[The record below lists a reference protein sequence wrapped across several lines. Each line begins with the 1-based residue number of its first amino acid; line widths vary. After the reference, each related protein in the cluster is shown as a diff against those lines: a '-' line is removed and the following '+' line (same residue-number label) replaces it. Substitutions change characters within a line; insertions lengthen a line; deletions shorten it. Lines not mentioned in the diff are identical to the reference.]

1 MTLSR
6 RAAYFLVGYALLM
19 LLVGTGM
26 PTPLYHVYGQKWG
39 FSSGLV
45 TVIFAVYVLLL
56 IPSLLFFGK
65 VSDQLGRKRVLL
77 PGLLLAVLGSILFA
91 LAQGVVWL
99 FIARA
104 IQGIATG
111 AVSGSATAALVEQQ
125 PDGDRRRASV
135 FATTANNTGAAIGPL
150 LAGLLAQ
157 YAPLPLML
165 PYLVQIALLLPS
177 ALLVGAL
184 PEKNRASLRDV
195 SWKPRRPGV
204 PRSIRR
210 PFGYASASAFI
221 AWAVAG
227 LFLTVVPT
235 YTASVLHTHNLAVE
249 GGIVFLMFGASALV
263 QLLLRSLSPRPAMAS
278 GLVLL
283 AAGLVGIVMA
293 YPATSTW
300 LLLVGAALTGLGQG
314 LAFMGSLALVTAVTP
329 EERRAD
335 VNSSLYVVIYVG
347 VGLPVLGVGF
357 GAGIDGLFPAVLVFA
372 VVFGVLSLAAALL
385 MARQGDLSTRPATT
399 EA

>member
-6 RAAYFLVGYALLM
+6 RAAYLLVGYALLL
-19 LLVGTGM
+19 LLVGTSI
-26 PTPLYHVYGQKWG
+26 PTPLYHVYGQRWG
-39 FSSGLV
+39 FSSGAV
-45 TVIFAVYVLLL
+45 TLIFAIYVILL

-77 PGLLLAVLGSILFA
+77 PGLLLAVLGSVVFA

-99 FIARA
+99 CIARA

-125 PDGDRRRASV
+125 PDGDRQRASV

-157 YAPLPLML
+157 YAPLPLVL
-165 PYLVQIALLLPS
+165 PYLVQIVLLLP
-177 ALLVGAL
+177 AAILVWAL
-184 PEKNRASLRDV
+184 PEKARASLRDV

-204 PRSIRR
+204 PRGIRR
-210 PFGYASASAFI
+210 PFGYASVSAFI

-227 LFLTVVPT
+227 LFLTLVPT
-235 YTASVLHTHNLAVE
+235 YTASVLHTRNLAVE

-263 QLLLRSLSPRPAMAS
+263 QLLLRPLLPRSAMAT

-283 AAGLVGIVMA
+283 AAGLVSIVMA
-293 YPATSTW
+293 YPTASAW
-300 LLLVGAALTGLGQG
+300 VLLVGTALAGLGQG
-314 LAFMGSLALVTAVTP
+314 LAFMGSLALVTAVAP

-347 VGLPVLGVGF
+347 VGLPVLGVGL

-372 VVFGVLSLAAALL
+372 VVFGMLSLIAALF
-385 MARQGDLSTRPATT
+385 MARQGDLSTRPETA